1 MFDATNRH
9 LTCQDFQ
16 SPYILLELKISILAF
31 YRTYNFENQTI
42 DTGPIFKIQ
51 SSGASLYAAKS
62 MIQTWLLNPNM
73 KS

>member
-51 SSGASLYAAKS
+51 SSTERLAPTGASLYAAKS
-62 MIQTWLLNPNM
+62 MTQT
-73 KS
+73 